1 MALTGVLRPGFCQL
15 RVLDMEASL
24 RHYVDLL
31 GMTLVSREADGR
43 AYLKARNEFDRH
55 SVVLRPAATA
65 GIDVFAFKV
74 DGARSL
80 ADFVRR
86 IDAWGLAVDW
96 VPAGEQPGVGERVG
110 FTVPSG
116 HRFELYHQIDIAEV
130 APQTQNPYIWNPVPK
145 GVDVLRMDHGL
156 FYGPDIEKNLDFFV
170 DVLDFKLT
178 ESVEAPDQIVA
189 VFLSCS
195 TKAHDIAFVRHP
207 EPGKLHH
214 ISFLVKDWSAIGHAA
229 DMMVHTDT
237 PIDIGPTRHGIT
249 QGQTIYFFD
258 PSGNRNE
265 TFAGDFTF
273 YPDYPRKVWDASEI
287 GRAIFYYERAL
298 NERFLTVVT

>member
-31 GMTLVSREADGR
+31 GMSLVSTEADGR
-43 AYLKARNEFDRH
+43 VYLKARTEFDRH
-55 SVVLRPAATA
+55 SVVLRPSDHA
-65 GIDVFAFKV
+65 GIDLLALKV
-74 DGARSL
+74 DSAASLDAFAARIVQWGL
-80 ADFVRR
+80 R
-86 IDAWGLAVDW
+86 IDEVA
-96 VPAGEQPGVGERVG
+96 AGEQPGVGKRIG

-116 HRFELYHQIDIAEV
+116 HRFELYHEIDLAEV
-130 APQTQNPYIWNPVPK
+130 TPQTHNPYIWSMLPR
-145 GVDVLRMDHGL
+145 GADVLRMDHAL
-156 FYGPDIEKNLDFFV
+156 LYGPDIEKNLDFFRT
-170 DVLDFKLT
+170 VLDFKLT
-178 ESVEAPDQIVA
+178 ESVEAPDEAVA
-189 VFLSCS
+189 IFLSCS
-195 TKAHDIAFVRHP
+195 NKAHDLAFVRHP

-214 ISFLVKDWSAIGHAA
+214 VAFLVQDWNAIGHAA
-229 DMMVHTDT
+229 DMMVQTNT
-237 PIDIGPTRHGIT
+237 AIDIGPTRHGIT

-265 TFAGDFTF
+265 TFAGDFTY
-273 YPDYPRKVWDASEI
+273 YPDSPQRIWDASEI